1 VSAVLGRD
9 PGGDAMTWE
18 LAGVVVL
25 FIAAMGALDAGLTA
39 LDDWQWRRYMARA
52 MRGETPKR
60 RRR

>member
-1 VSAVLGRD
+1 
-9 PGGDAMTWE
+9 MTWE